1 GMEKE
6 FLAPMPVEA
15 IPGVGKVTLQDF
27 HSKGIYRIGDI
38 TKLPQDYFAAA
49 YGKYGIDLYK
59 KACGEGNEYLI
70 VDNYEQKSISHER
83 TFADVTSK
91 QFLKEKLFK
100 LTGKVCQELRD
111 MDWLASNVHIK
122 LRYSD
127 FNTLTRSRMI
137 KPTDDD
143 KTIFEEAWKM
153 LIKAL
158 TRRVA
163 VRLIGIG
170 LSKFSKFSEQ
180 QELFEWEEIKRRRML
195 RAVTKIRDKYG
206 YGMINIGFQ

>member
-1 GMEKE
+1 
-6 FLAPMPVEA
+6 
-15 IPGVGKVTLQDF
+15 VTLQNF

-38 TKLPQDYFAAA
+38 TQLPQDYFAAA
-49 YGKYGIDLYK
+49 YGKYGIDIYK

-111 MDWLASNVHIK
+111 MNWLASTINIK

-127 FNTLTRSRMI
+127 FKTLRRSRTI

-143 KTIFEEAWKM
+143 KTVFDVAWNM
-153 LIKAL
+153 LMKAH

-163 VRLIGIG
+163 VRLIGVG
-170 LSKFSKFSEQ
+170 VSKFSEFSEQ
-180 QELFEWEEIKRRRML
+180 GELFEWEEIKRRRML
-195 RAVTKIRDKYG
+195 RAVTRIRDKYG
-206 YGMINIGFQ
+206 YESVMFGSVEHDKQSLVMINPFRVKG